1 MPTHH
6 HPAPAPAPAP
16 ALAQAVT
23 VLAAPGAA
31 RVINSIG
38 MDEGEHTQTVRGV
51 VIVALVIV
59 ALAAAGVL
67 VYLLLSP
74 RQPENR
80 YADVTVNTVLR
91 QENHDF
97 VTGLSYLK
105 IKDFDKAL
113 SSFEAALTHASDAW
127 QEGLIS
133 YYIGLAKEKLGR
145 YAGAIE
151 AYKAV
156 ATNTDYY
163 PIIRAYAAQQIGIMY
178 QVYYDAQPAIAA
190 ATFTGDP
197 FASFKQE
204 GDNEG
209 KGYDASY
216 MRLFEYAASIHPL
229 ALSESYVA
237 SMYAI
242 DLHDRLKRA
251 TTTAEGRVA
260 MQRTVAALQAI
271 DADFAR
277 LARNPDEA
285 AFIAGV
291 YLREAIAKTYLIL
304 SGVPGYTNED
314 VNSLYLKALAAAA
327 STGQPPGNFIAWL
340 YGNFLD
346 RMYGKSRIAD
356 MEKALAPFSVNNTE
370 NISPLIPPYFKS
382 LATNPAYGHHKSAV
396 VRAAAL
402 VPTFKAYLVSL
413 GWHASDF
420 AGT

>member
-1 MPTHH
+1 MD
-6 HPAPAPAPAP
+6 
-16 ALAQAVT
+16 L
-23 VLAAPGAA
+23 VLGAY
-31 RVINSIG
+31 SIG
-38 MDEGEHTQTVRGV
+38 MGEGEHTQTARGV
-51 VIVALVIV
+51 VIAALVIA
-59 ALAAAGVL
+59 ALAVAGVGA
-67 VYLLLSP
+67 YLLYP
-74 RQPENR
+74 RQPESR
-80 YADVTVNTVLR
+80 YADVTVNTVLK

-97 VTGLSYLK
+97 ITGLSYLK
-105 IKDFDKAL
+105 VKDFDKAL
-113 SSFEAALTHASDAW
+113 SSFEAAFTHASDAW

-133 YYIGLAKEKLGR
+133 YYIGFAKEQLGR
-145 YAGAIE
+145 YTDAIE
-151 AYKAV
+151 AYKTI

-163 PIIRAYAAQQIGIMY
+163 PIIRAYAAQQIGVMY
-178 QVYYDAQPAIAA
+178 HLYWDAKPVIAV

-204 GDNEG
+204 GDYEEHE
-209 KGYDASY
+209 GYDASY
-216 MRLFEYAASIHPL
+216 MRLFEYAASIYPL

-237 SMYAI
+237 SLYAL
-242 DLHDRLKRA
+242 DLRLRLKGA

-260 MQRTVAALQAI
+260 VQRAEAALQAT
-271 DADFAR
+271 DADLAR

-285 AFIAGV
+285 VFISGV
-291 YLREAIAKTYLIL
+291 YVREALAKGYLIL
-304 SGVPGYTNED
+304 SGVPGYTNEE
-314 VNSLYLKALAAAA
+314 VNSLYLKALDAAA

-340 YGNFLD
+340 YGNFLE
-346 RMYGKSRIAD
+346 RTYGKLRIAD
-356 MEKALAPFSVNNTE
+356 IEKVLAPFSVNNTE